1 MAQAMVI
8 RQQAKEKV
16 ENAYRKITVKQ
27 RCGAAGAEIGGVD
40 LSKPLEQDTIAEI
53 RRAFLENCVLA
64 FRGQDVSPEK
74 QIAFTG
80 IFGKVEQHPLYRTNS
95 IEGYPEI
102 LVLEHKAGQYINGKN
117 DIWHADITFN
127 EAPPLG
133 SVLQCRAAWEG
144 YADTMFANQ
153 YMAYEALS
161 EPLRHMLD
169 GLNAEHSAELLQR
182 RNNAHSYNKP
192 IKEIAPPVLHPV
204 VRTHPETGRKSLFVN
219 PTFTTRILGLSEE
232 ESRCPWISS
241 LTTRSGRT
249 SSTAIT
255 GAWGMSS
262 YSTTGAFSIMRCPT
276 IHMTCTD
283 LCTAQRQPAI
293 VRTEANASASGAHLR
308 EGAPRGASSLLTH
321 RRSPRRSRRKRGRR
335 ALPELPG
342 FRGELVGRVPRKRG
356 GTARKRGLSPMST
369 TVPSSSATEAARPR
383 TTCCTTS
390 QPSFEPTSVDRHQG
404 RRARQR

>member
-232 ESRCPWISS
+232 ESRCLLDFLFDHSVRPDFVYRHHWRVGDVVI
-241 LTTRSGRT
+241 
-249 SSTAIT
+249 
-255 GAWGMSS
+255 
-262 YSTTGAFSIMRCPT
+262 FDNRCLQHYVVPD
-276 IHMTCTD
+276 HPHDM
-283 LCTAQRQPAI
+283 
-293 VRTEANASASGAHLR
+293 
-308 EGAPRGASSLLTH
+308 H
-321 RRSPRRSRRKRGRR
+321 R
-335 ALPELPG
+335 L
-342 FRGELVGRVPRKRG
+342 
-356 GTARKRGLSPMST
+356 MH
-369 TVPSSSATEAARPR
+369 R
-383 TTCCTTS
+383 TTAAG
-390 QPSFEPTSVDRHQG
+390 DRPH
-404 RRARQR
+404 